1 MKVRT
6 FRKLPKRRHASVVAS
21 ICTALYFLSVSMP
34 VYATLPQQSSAQAP
48 APDAAVSRSVG
59 TVKSISGATVTLR
72 LDSGADATIVAQDS
86 TKILRVAPGQKDL
99 KQASAI
105 ALADLQPGDRIL
117 IRGKL
122 ADDGKSTTALSI
134 IVMAKTDVAAKQA
147 KDREEWQRHGLGGI
161 VSSVDPAASTIVI
174 GVTVAGEKKNI
185 VVKISKETVLRRYA
199 ANSVKFDEAVP
210 AGLDAIKPGDQLRA
224 RGERAPDGTALAADE
239 VVSGTFRNIAGTV
252 TKTDLASGTIIVQDL
267 ATKKPVTVKITADS
281 QLRRLSPPIAQRIA
295 IRLKGESPAANAPSA
310 DSGSASA
317 TKPSETSGRPNGAAD
332 TNVQGQGRAGGAGR
346 AGDMQQLIAAQPA
359 TTLAELQKGDAVMI
373 VATEGTDISGVT
385 AITLLAGVEPILQA
399 SPNGQSSILS
409 AWSLGAA
416 PGGDAGT
423 P

>member
-6 FRKLPKRRHASVVAS
+6 FRKLAKRGHAVVMAS
-21 ICTALYFLSVSMP
+21 ICTASYALPLSTRAHAM
-34 VYATLPQQSSAQAP
+34 LPQQSSAEAP
-48 APDAAVSRSVG
+48 ASAAAVSRSVG

-72 LDSGADATIVAQDS
+72 LDSGSDATIVAQDS
-86 TKILRVAPGQKDL
+86 TKILLVAPGQKDL
-99 KQASAI
+99 KQATPI
-105 ALADLQPGDRIL
+105 AVADLQPGDRIL
-117 IRGKL
+117 VRGKP

-134 IVMAKTDVAAKQA
+134 IVMAKTDVVAKQA
-147 KDREEWQRHGLGGI
+147 KDREQWQRHGLGGI
-161 VSSVDPAASTIVI
+161 VSSVDAAASTIVI

-185 VVKISKETVLRRYA
+185 VVKISKDTVLRRYA

-224 RGERAPDGTALAADE
+224 RGERTPDGTALAADE

-252 TKTDLASGTIIVQDL
+252 TKTDPASGIIIVQDL

-281 QLRRLSPPIAQRIA
+281 QLRRLSTPIAQRIA
-295 IRLKGESPAANAPSA
+295 IRLKGESPSANSPHA
-310 DSGSASA
+310 DAGSASR
-317 TKPSETSGRPNGAAD
+317 TSPTETSGRPNGAAD
-332 TNVQGQGRAGGAGR
+332 PNVQGPGRPGGAGR
-346 AGDMQQLIAAQPA
+346 PGDLQQLIATQPA
-359 TTLAELQKGDAVMI
+359 TSLAELQKGDAVMI
-373 VATEGTDISGVT
+373 VTTEGTDTSGVT

-399 SPNGQSSILS
+399 SPNGQSSLLS